1 MPALQRQQFEEYMVA
16 NSNGVAG
23 ILFVSSSVAL
33 AYNVAHSL
41 MIQKT
46 SAVTT
51 TVLGDL
57 GRGVCLS
64 CNRQNP
70 ECLRH

>member
-1 MPALQRQQFEEYMVA
+1 MPALQRWHFSQYMMA
-16 NSNGVAG
+16 NSHGVAG

-33 AYNVAHSL
+33 SYNVVHSL

-57 GRGVCLS
+57 GLWFLQQAES
-64 CNRQNP
+64 
-70 ECLRH
+70 